1 MKKISIIFTLLM
13 TLVLIACTDLT
24 AYKITFETNGGNDIQ
39 AIEFEKSYALAE
51 IEKVVPEKSGYTF
64 NSWYLES
71 DLNEGSKLST
81 DITSSVTLYA
91 KWTIIEYTIT
101 LHLDGGVIHPD
112 QVSKFTILDEVNLLT
127 PTKEGF
133 KFLGWSISNTEAS
146 FVDKVEVGSTEHKSF
161 YAKWENLGE
170 VETFEISFKNHDNA
184 VLQTVEVASGVVP
197 AYTGQTPTKEA
208 TLTHTFEFTGW
219 DKAVVA
225 ATADTVYVAQFKEV
239 PITSGTTFNPAL
251 LNSIFGLD
259 VYALIPEIVT
269 SDYEVIDNSND
280 LFNDVYIDVFDWTE
294 SDLMAYDA
302 LLENLLTYD
311 ALEDAYIL
319 GELFIYLY
327 ADDEIVPGSIIY
339 GIGIYQYL
347 EDETPVDPVDPVGAP
362 FDKDELNGIFG
373 FDIYALLPAIVSE
386 DVLITDLSDETY
398 VEVYVDI
405 FTWLEADADA
415 YDALLSGSLA
425 FDATEDAYKLG
436 DYFAYIFI
444 DEETYPGLTVFGLAI
459 YGDKAGTTPV
469 DPVDPVGA
477 PFDKDELNGIFGFDI
492 YALLP
497 AIVSEDVLITDL
509 SDETYVEVYVDIFT
523 WLDADADAYDA
534 LLSGSLAYDATE
546 DAYKLGDYFAYIFID
561 EETYPGLTVF
571 GLAIY
576 GDKAGTTPVD
586 PVEPEIGEYY
596 SFNVQET
603 TSTLD
608 GSYRNN
614 IDVTLNFANNTN
626 KVIVKASHIAN
637 ITQTAPGGLSLG
649 KIFAANVSGNAN
661 PTVYLEIDALG
672 NLIDT
677 MSFEIQGRT
686 GFSPNLAGAKLQVF
700 NNGVWTDLA
709 NGDFYSQITSSKK
722 LITISGINASKFRL
736 LFQGTGA
743 TSNGGQFMI
752 FNVNLLTGNAPAPV
766 YELWSD
772 VVTDLEAK
780 FNDLDFN
787 TYMPDF
793 ADLTNLKV
801 TKVSDKSFKVVG
813 STTLDVNTLYTSY
826 INLILNKSFEKNDDL
841 SLVRGHDVYVYVVND
856 DLAYAMYIIKGTES
870 LEVYIYQFDAVMD
883 DVVLE
888 TLSKR
893 QSINEYE
900 VSQFGMSGLPSTGTY
915 DVLVVPVEIQNVPF
929 EASYKTKL
937 DKVFNGTSLDT
948 GWESVSSY
956 YYKSSFGLLDLNF
969 DILDKHV
976 TSNAKAFYEGKGQ
989 DGDQYVILDVLTALD
1004 STIDFSKYDSNND
1017 GVIDSIIFIYSTDY
1031 NYDVDP
1037 WWAWVYVSNPD
1048 IVGSVS
1054 ELDGKNFEYYFWASY
1069 DFMNDALPGNSDL
1082 ILNSET
1088 YIHELGHLMGIVDFY
1103 PYEGN
1108 NQYGP
1113 MGGFDMMDYNAG
1125 DHGPFNKLVFG
1136 WLQPLIAQKGTY
1148 QVTLDSYSTDTDG
1161 LNSTLL
1167 IPFNSGDLN
1176 DGNAFD
1182 EYLLVMFYTPNGL
1195 YSAHSGLEYIPSN
1208 AGIVVYHIDARLTS
1222 NPVFWGEYF
1231 RNNNEGASSFINQI
1245 LEADKNNSIP
1255 GNGSIKQSDLLTSGT
1270 LNLNTYSWNQGGK
1283 INVSL
1288 TVASLFNNSSEHV
1301 TLTVTVA

>member
-13 TLVLIACTDLT
+13 TLVLIACTELT
-24 AYKITFETNGGNDIQ
+24 AYKIDFETNGGNVIQ
-39 AIEFEKSYALAE
+39 AIEFESSYALAE

-71 DLNEGSKLST
+71 DLSEGSKLTT

-91 KWTIIEYTIT
+91 KWTVIEYTIT

-133 KFLGWSISNTEAS
+133 KFLGWSTSNTESS
-146 FVDKVEVGSTEHKSF
+146 FVGKVEVGSTENKSF
-161 YAKWENLGE
+161 YAKWESLGE
-170 VETFEISFKNHDNA
+170 VETFEISFKNHDDT

-197 AYTGQTPTKEA
+197 AYTGQTPTKQA

-239 PITSGTTFNPAL
+239 PITSGTAFDPTL

-311 ALEDAYIL
+311 ALEDVYIL

-339 GIGIYQYL
+339 GVGVYQYL
-347 EDETPVDPVDPVGAP
+347 EDETPVDPVDPEGVP

-373 FDIYALLPAIVSE
+373 FDIYALLPAFTSNNA
-386 DVLITDLSDETY
+386 LITDLSDETY
-398 VEVYVDI
+398 FDVYVDI
-405 FTWLEADADA
+405 FTWSEADADSYIA
-415 YDALLSGSLA
+415 LLESQLTYDAL
-425 FDATEDAYKLG
+425 EDAYKLG

-444 DEETYPGLTVFGLAI
+444 DEETYPGLTVYGLAI

-469 DPVDPVGA
+469 DPVDP
-477 PFDKDELNGIFGFDI
+477 
-492 YALLP
+492 
-497 AIVSEDVLITDL
+497 
-509 SDETYVEVYVDIFT
+509 EV
-523 WLDADADAYDA
+523 
-534 LLSGSLAYDATE
+534 
-546 DAYKLGDYFAYIFID
+546 
-561 EETYPGLTVF
+561 
-571 GLAIY
+571 
-576 GDKAGTTPVD
+576 
-586 PVEPEIGEYY
+586 GEYY
-596 SFNVQET
+596 SFNVQDT
-603 TSTLD
+603 TSTIGSSYKDNMNITLD
-608 GSYRNN
+608 FPNN
-614 IDVTLNFANNTN
+614 D
-626 KVIVKASHIAN
+626 KVIVKASHVADS
-637 ITQTAPGGLSLG
+637 TSPPSGLSKG
-649 KIFAANVSGNAN
+649 KIFASSVKGITN
-661 PTVYLEIDALG
+661 PLVYLEIDALG

-677 MSFEIQGRT
+677 MSFEIQVA
-686 GFSPNLAGAKLQVF
+686 SNDLSSINDAKLQVF
-700 NNGVWTDLA
+700 INGVWTDLA
-709 NGDFYSQITSSKK
+709 NGNFNSQLSTSKT

-736 LFQGTGA
+736 LFQGTGGN
-743 TSNGGQFMI
+743 SNSGRFMI
-752 FNVNLLTGNAPAPV
+752 FNVNLLSGKAPAPV

-780 FNDLDFN
+780 FDDLDFN

-793 ADLTNLKV
+793 ADLSNLKV
-801 TKVSDKSFKVVG
+801 TKVNEKSFKVVG
-813 STTLDVNTLYTSY
+813 GTTLDIDTLYTTY
-826 INLILNKSFEKNDDL
+826 INLILNKSFEKDNDL
-841 SLVRGHDVYVYVVND
+841 SLLIGHDVYVYVVND

-870 LEVYIYQFDAVMD
+870 LEVYIYQFDAVMEE
-883 DVVLE
+883 VLLD

-900 VSQFGMSGLPSTGTY
+900 VSKFGMSGLPSTGTY
-915 DVLVVPVEIQNVPF
+915 DVLVVPVEIKNAPF
-929 EASYKTKL
+929 EESYKTKL
-937 DKVFNGTSLDT
+937 DEVFNGTSLET
-948 GWESVSSY
+948 GWESVASY
-956 YYKSSFGLLDLNF
+956 YYKSSFGLLDLKF
-969 DILDKHV
+969 DILDKHI
-976 TSNAKAFYEGKGQ
+976 TSNVKSYYEGKGQ
-989 DGDQYVILDVLTALD
+989 DGDQHAILDALTALD
-1004 STIDFSKYDSNND
+1004 STIDFSKYDSNKD

-1113 MGGFDMMDYNAG
+1113 MGGFDMMDANAG

-1148 QVTLDSYSTDTDG
+1148 QVTLDSYSTDIDG

-1167 IPFNSGDLN
+1167 IPFNSSDLK

-1231 RNNNEGASSFINQI
+1231 INDNEGSSSFINQI

-1288 TVASLFNNSSEHV
+1288 TVASLFNNSSENV
-1301 TLTVTVA
+1301 TLTVSVA

>member
-13 TLVLIACTDLT
+13 TLVLIACTELT
-24 AYKITFETNGGNDIQ
+24 AYKIVFETNGGNDIQ

-71 DLNEGSKLST
+71 DLSEGSKIST

-91 KWTIIEYTIT
+91 KWTITEYTIT

-197 AYTGQTPTKEA
+197 AYTGQTPTKQA

-319 GELFIYLY
+319 GDLFIYLY

-373 FDIYALLPAIVSE
+373 FDIYALLPAITSNNVI
-386 DVLITDLSDETY
+386 ITDLSNETNF
-398 VEVYVDI
+398 EVYVDI
-405 FTWLEADADA
+405 FTW
-415 YDALLSGSLA
+415 
-425 FDATEDAYKLG
+425 
-436 DYFAYIFI
+436 
-444 DEETYPGLTVFGLAI
+444 
-459 YGDKAGTTPV
+459 
-469 DPVDPVGA
+469 
-477 PFDKDELNGIFGFDI
+477 
-492 YALLP
+492 
-497 AIVSEDVLITDL
+497 SE
-509 SDETYVEVYVDIFT
+509 
-523 WLDADADAYDA
+523 ADADAYDA

-608 GSYRNN
+608 GSYKNN

-637 ITQTAPGGLSLG
+637 ITQAAPGGLSLG

-677 MSFEIQGRT
+677 MSFEIQART

-709 NGDFYSQITSSKK
+709 GGNFYSQITSSKT

-780 FNDLDFN
+780 FDDLDFN

-813 STTLDVNTLYTSY
+813 STTLDVNNLYTSY
-826 INLILNKSFEKNDDL
+826 INLILNKSFEKDNDL

-948 GWESVSSY
+948 GWESVASY

-969 DILDKHV
+969 DILDKHI
-976 TSNAKAFYEGKGQ
+976 TSNVKSYYEGKGQ
-989 DGDQYVILDVLTALD
+989 DGDQHAILDALTALD

-1031 NYDVDP
+1031 NYDVNP

-1113 MGGFDMMDYNAG
+1113 MGGFDMMDANAG

-1161 LNSTLL
+1161 LNNTLL
-1167 IPFNSGDLN
+1167 IPFNTSDLN

-1231 RNNNEGASSFINQI
+1231 INDNEGSSSFINQI

-1288 TVASLFNNSSEHV
+1288 TVASLFNNSSENV
-1301 TLTVTVA
+1301 TLTVSVA

>member
-13 TLVLIACTDLT
+13 TLVLIACTELT
-24 AYKITFETNGGNDIQ
+24 AYKIVFETNGGNDIQ

-71 DLNEGSKLST
+71 DLNEGSKLTT

-91 KWTIIEYTIT
+91 KWTITEYTIT

-170 VETFEISFKNHDNA
+170 VETFEISFKNHDDT

-319 GELFIYLY
+319 GDLFIYLY

-373 FDIYALLPAIVSE
+373 FDIYALLPAFTSN
-386 DVLITDLSDETY
+386 DALITDLSDETY
-398 VEVYVDI
+398 FDVYVDI
-405 FTWLEADADA
+405 FTWSEADADA

-469 DPVDPVGA
+469 DPV
-477 PFDKDELNGIFGFDI
+477 
-492 YALLP
+492 
-497 AIVSEDVLITDL
+497 
-509 SDETYVEVYVDIFT
+509 
-523 WLDADADAYDA
+523 
-534 LLSGSLAYDATE
+534 
-546 DAYKLGDYFAYIFID
+546 
-561 EETYPGLTVF
+561 
-571 GLAIY
+571 
-576 GDKAGTTPVD
+576 
-586 PVEPEIGEYY
+586 EPEIGEYY
-596 SFNVQET
+596 SFNVQDT
-603 TSTLD
+603 TSSLD

-614 IDVTLNFANNTN
+614 IDITLNFAGSTN

-677 MSFEIQGRT
+677 MSFEIQART

-709 NGDFYSQITSSKK
+709 GGNFYSQITSSKT

-736 LFQGTGA
+736 LFEGTGA

-780 FNDLDFN
+780 FDDLDFN

-813 STTLDVNTLYTSY
+813 STTLDVNNLYTSY
-826 INLILNKSFEKNDDL
+826 INLILNKSFEKDNDL

-856 DLAYAMYIIKGTES
+856 DLAYAMYIIKGIES

-929 EASYKTKL
+929 EASYKTNL

-948 GWESVSSY
+948 GWESVASY

-969 DILDKHV
+969 DILDKHI
-976 TSNAKAFYEGKGQ
+976 TSNVKSYYEGKGQ
-989 DGDQYVILDVLTALD
+989 DGDQHAILDALTALD

-1088 YIHELGHLMGIVDFY
+1088 YINELGHLMGIVDFY

-1113 MGGFDMMDYNAG
+1113 MGGFDMMDANAG

-1136 WLQPLIAQKGTY
+1136 WLQPLVAQKGTY

-1208 AGIVVYHIDARLTS
+1208 AGIVIYHIDARLTS

-1231 RNNNEGASSFINQI
+1231 INDNEGSSNFINQI

-1288 TVASLFNNSSEHV
+1288 TVASLFNNSSENV
-1301 TLTVTVA
+1301 TLTVSVA

>member
-13 TLVLIACTDLT
+13 TLVLIACTEST
-24 AYKITFETNGGNDIQ
+24 AYKIVFETNGGNDIQ

-133 KFLGWSISNTEAS
+133 KFLGWSTSNTES
-146 FVDKVEVGSTEHKSF
+146 RFVDKVEVGSTEHKSF

-170 VETFEISFKNHDNA
+170 VETFEISFKNHDDT

-197 AYTGQTPTKEA
+197 AYTGQTPTKQA

-239 PITSGTTFNPAL
+239 PITSGTAFDPTL
-251 LNSIFGLD
+251 LNSIFGID

-302 LLENLLTYD
+302 LLEDLLTYD
-311 ALEDAYIL
+311 AIEDAYIL

-347 EDETPVDPVDPVGAP
+347 EDETPVDPVDPEGVP

-373 FDIYALLPAIVSE
+373 FDIYALLPAIISE

-415 YDALLSGSLA
+415 YDGLLDGSL
-425 FDATEDAYKLG
+425 
-436 DYFAYIFI
+436 
-444 DEETYPGLTVFGLAI
+444 V
-459 YGDKAGTTPV
+459 
-469 DPVDPVGA
+469 
-477 PFDKDELNGIFGFDI
+477 
-492 YALLP
+492 
-497 AIVSEDVLITDL
+497 
-509 SDETYVEVYVDIFT
+509 
-523 WLDADADAYDA
+523 
-534 LLSGSLAYDATE
+534 YDATE

-586 PVEPEIGEYY
+586 QVEPEIDEYY
-596 SFNVQET
+596 SFNVQDT

-637 ITQTAPGGLSLG
+637 ITQTAPGGLSKG
-649 KIFAANVSGNAN
+649 KIFAANVSGNAK

-677 MSFEIQGRT
+677 MSFEIQART
-686 GFSPNLAGAKLQVF
+686 SFSPNLAGAKLQVF

-709 NGDFYSQITSSKK
+709 NGDFYSQITTSKT
-722 LITISGINASKFRL
+722 LITITGINASKFRL

-780 FNDLDFN
+780 FDDLDFN

-826 INLILNKSFEKNDDL
+826 INLILNKSFEKDNDL

-870 LEVYIYQFDAVMD
+870 LEVYIYQFDAVMEE
-883 DVVLE
+883 VVLE

-937 DKVFNGTSLDT
+937 ENVFNGTSLDT
-948 GWESVSSY
+948 GWESVASY

-969 DILDKHV
+969 DILDKHI

-989 DGDQYVILDVLTALD
+989 DGDQYVILDALTALD

-1037 WWAWVYVSNPD
+1037 WWAWVYVSNPT

-1069 DFMNDALPGNSDL
+1069 EFINDSLPGNDDL

-1103 PYEGN
+1103 PY
-1108 NQYGP
+1108 
-1113 MGGFDMMDYNAG
+1113 
-1125 DHGPFNKLVFG
+1125 
-1136 WLQPLIAQKGTY
+1136 
-1148 QVTLDSYSTDTDG
+1148 
-1161 LNSTLL
+1161 
-1167 IPFNSGDLN
+1167 
-1176 DGNAFD
+1176 DGNKI
-1182 EYLLVMFYTPNGL
+1182 G
-1195 YSAHSGLEYIPSN
+1195 
-1208 AGIVVYHIDARLTS
+1208 R
-1222 NPVFWGEYF
+1222 
-1231 RNNNEGASSFINQI
+1231 ASCR
-1245 LEADKNNSIP
+1245 ER
-1255 GNGSIKQSDLLTSGT
+1255 
-1270 LNLNTYSWNQGGK
+1270 
-1283 INVSL
+1283 V
-1288 TVASLFNNSSEHV
+1288 
-1301 TLTVTVA
+1301 

>member
-13 TLVLIACTDLT
+13 TLVLIACTELT
-24 AYKITFETNGGNDIQ
+24 AYKIVFETNGGNDIQ

-91 KWTIIEYTIT
+91 KWTITEYTIT
-101 LHLDGGVIHPD
+101 LHLDGGVIHPE

-225 ATADTVYVAQFKEV
+225 ATADIVYVAQFKEV

-373 FDIYALLPAIVSE
+373 FDIYALLPAIISE

-398 VEVYVDI
+398 I
-405 FTWLEADADA
+405 
-415 YDALLSGSLA
+415 
-425 FDATEDAYKLG
+425 
-436 DYFAYIFI
+436 
-444 DEETYPGLTVFGLAI
+444 
-459 YGDKAGTTPV
+459 
-469 DPVDPVGA
+469 
-477 PFDKDELNGIFGFDI
+477 
-492 YALLP
+492 
-497 AIVSEDVLITDL
+497 
-509 SDETYVEVYVDIFT
+509 EVYVDIFT

-596 SFNVQET
+596 SFNVQDT

-626 KVIVKASHIAN
+626 KVIVKESHIAN

-709 NGDFYSQITSSKK
+709 GGNFYSQIASSKT

-780 FNDLDFN
+780 FDDLDFN

-976 TSNAKAFYEGKGQ
+976 TSNVKAFYEGKGQ
-989 DGDQYVILDVLTALD
+989 DGDQYAILDALTALD

-1136 WLQPLIAQKGTY
+1136 WLQPLVAQKGTY

-1167 IPFNSGDLN
+1167 IPFNSSDLN

-1270 LNLNTYSWNQGGK
+1270 LNLNTYSWNQGG
-1283 INVSL
+1283 
-1288 TVASLFNNSSEHV
+1288 
-1301 TLTVTVA
+1301 

>member
-13 TLVLIACTDLT
+13 TLVLIACTELT
-24 AYKITFETNGGNDIQ
+24 AYKIVFETNGGNDIQ

-91 KWTIIEYTIT
+91 KWTITEYTIT
-101 LHLDGGVIHPD
+101 LHLDGGVIHPE

-225 ATADTVYVAQFKEV
+225 ATADIVYVAQFKEV

-373 FDIYALLPAIVSE
+373 FDIYALLPAIISE

-398 VEVYVDI
+398 I
-405 FTWLEADADA
+405 
-415 YDALLSGSLA
+415 
-425 FDATEDAYKLG
+425 
-436 DYFAYIFI
+436 
-444 DEETYPGLTVFGLAI
+444 
-459 YGDKAGTTPV
+459 
-469 DPVDPVGA
+469 
-477 PFDKDELNGIFGFDI
+477 
-492 YALLP
+492 
-497 AIVSEDVLITDL
+497 
-509 SDETYVEVYVDIFT
+509 EVYVDIFT

-596 SFNVQET
+596 SFNVQDT

-709 NGDFYSQITSSKK
+709 GGNFYSQIASSKT

-780 FNDLDFN
+780 FDDLDFN

-976 TSNAKAFYEGKGQ
+976 TSNVKAFYEGKGQ
-989 DGDQYVILDVLTALD
+989 DGDQYAILYALTALD

-1136 WLQPLIAQKGTY
+1136 WLQPLVAQKGTY

-1167 IPFNSGDLN
+1167 IPFNSSDLN

-1270 LNLNTYSWNQGGK
+1270 LNLNTYSWNQGG
-1283 INVSL
+1283 
-1288 TVASLFNNSSEHV
+1288 
-1301 TLTVTVA
+1301 

>member
-13 TLVLIACTDLT
+13 TLVLIACTELT
-24 AYKITFETNGGNDIQ
+24 AYKIVFETNGGNDIQ

-91 KWTIIEYTIT
+91 KWTITEYTIT

-133 KFLGWSISNTEAS
+133 KFLGWSTSNTEAS

-259 VYALIPEIVT
+259 VYALIPVIVT

-327 ADDEIVPGSIIY
+327 ADEEIVPGSIIY

-347 EDETPVDPVDPVGAP
+347 EDETPVDPVDPEGVP

-405 FTWLEADADA
+405 FTWSEADADA
-415 YDALLSGSLA
+415 YDALLG
-425 FDATEDAYKLG
+425 
-436 DYFAYIFI
+436 
-444 DEETYPGLTVFGLAI
+444 
-459 YGDKAGTTPV
+459 
-469 DPVDPVGA
+469 
-477 PFDKDELNGIFGFDI
+477 
-492 YALLP
+492 
-497 AIVSEDVLITDL
+497 
-509 SDETYVEVYVDIFT
+509 
-523 WLDADADAYDA
+523 
-534 LLSGSLAYDATE
+534 GSLAYDATE

-576 GDKAGTTPVD
+576 GDKPGTTPVD

-596 SFNVQET
+596 SFNVQDT

-608 GSYRNN
+608 GSYKNN
-614 IDVTLNFANNTN
+614 IDVTLNFAGSTN
-626 KVIVKASHIAN
+626 KVIVKASHIADS
-637 ITQTAPGGLSLG
+637 TTPPGGLSKG
-649 KIFAANVSGNAN
+649 KIFASTVKGISN
-661 PTVYLEIDALG
+661 PLVYLEIDALG

-677 MSFEIQGRT
+677 MSFEIQVA
-686 GFSPNLAGAKLQVF
+686 SNDLSSIKDAKLQVF
-700 NNGVWTDLA
+700 INGVWTDLA
-709 NGDFYSQITSSKK
+709 NGNFNSQLSTSKT

-736 LFQGTGA
+736 LFQGTGGN
-743 TSNGGQFMI
+743 SNSGRFMI
-752 FNVNLLTGNAPAPV
+752 FNVNLLSGKAPAPV

-780 FNDLDFN
+780 FDDLDFN

-793 ADLTNLKV
+793 SDLNNLKV
-801 TKVSDKSFKVVG
+801 TKVNDKSFKVVG
-813 STTLDVNTLYTSY
+813 STTLDVDTLYTTY
-826 INLILNKSFEKNDDL
+826 INLILNKSFEKDNDL
-841 SLVRGHDVYVYVVND
+841 SMLRGHDVYVYVVND

-870 LEVYIYQFDAVMD
+870 LEVYIYQFDAVME

-989 DGDQYVILDVLTALD
+989 DGDQYVILDALTALD

-1031 NYDVDP
+1031 NNDVDP

-1136 WLQPLIAQKGTY
+1136 WLQPLVAQKGTY

-1231 RNNNEGASSFINQI
+1231 RNNNEGTSSFINQI

-1288 TVASLFNNSSEHV
+1288 TVVSLFNNSSEHV

>member
-13 TLVLIACTDLT
+13 TLVLIACTELT
-24 AYKITFETNGGNDIQ
+24 AYKIVFETNGGNDIQ

-91 KWTIIEYTIT
+91 KWTITEYTIT

-133 KFLGWSISNTEAS
+133 KFLGWSTSNTEAS

-184 VLQTVEVASGVVP
+184 ILQTVEVASGVVP

-405 FTWLEADADA
+405 FTWSDADADA

-469 DPVDPVGA
+469 DPV
-477 PFDKDELNGIFGFDI
+477 
-492 YALLP
+492 
-497 AIVSEDVLITDL
+497 
-509 SDETYVEVYVDIFT
+509 
-523 WLDADADAYDA
+523 
-534 LLSGSLAYDATE
+534 
-546 DAYKLGDYFAYIFID
+546 
-561 EETYPGLTVF
+561 
-571 GLAIY
+571 
-576 GDKAGTTPVD
+576 
-586 PVEPEIGEYY
+586 EPEIGEYY
-596 SFNVQET
+596 SFNVQDT

-677 MSFEIQGRT
+677 MSFEIQART

-709 NGDFYSQITSSKK
+709 GGNFYSQITSSKT

-752 FNVNLLTGNAPAPV
+752 FNVNLLTGNAPTPV

-780 FNDLDFN
+780 FDDLDFN

-813 STTLDVNTLYTSY
+813 STTLDVNNLYTSY
-826 INLILNKSFEKNDDL
+826 INLILNKSFEKDDDL

-883 DVVLE
+883 EVVLE
-888 TLSKR
+888 ALSKR

-900 VSQFGMSGLPSTGTY
+900 VSQFSMSGLPSTGTY

-989 DGDQYVILDVLTALD
+989 DGDQHAILDALTALD

-1113 MGGFDMMDYNAG
+1113 MGGFDMMDANAG

-1136 WLQPLIAQKGTY
+1136 WLQPLVAQKGTY

-1195 YSAHSGLEYIPSN
+1195 YSAHSGLEYVPSN

-1231 RNNNEGASSFINQI
+1231 INDNEGSSSFINQI

-1288 TVASLFNNSSEHV
+1288 TVASLFNNSSENV
-1301 TLTVTVA
+1301 TLTVSVA

>member
-13 TLVLIACTDLT
+13 TLVLIACTELT
-24 AYKITFETNGGNDIQ
+24 AYKIVFETNGGNDIQ

-91 KWTIIEYTIT
+91 KWTITEYTIT
-101 LHLDGGVIHPD
+101 LHLDGGVIHPE

-225 ATADTVYVAQFKEV
+225 ATADIVYVAQFKEV

-405 FTWLEADADA
+405 FTWL
-415 YDALLSGSLA
+415 
-425 FDATEDAYKLG
+425 
-436 DYFAYIFI
+436 
-444 DEETYPGLTVFGLAI
+444 
-459 YGDKAGTTPV
+459 
-469 DPVDPVGA
+469 
-477 PFDKDELNGIFGFDI
+477 
-492 YALLP
+492 
-497 AIVSEDVLITDL
+497 
-509 SDETYVEVYVDIFT
+509 
-523 WLDADADAYDA
+523 DADADAYDA

-596 SFNVQET
+596 SFNVQDT

-626 KVIVKASHIAN
+626 KVIVKESHIAN

-709 NGDFYSQITSSKK
+709 GGNFYSQIASSKT

-780 FNDLDFN
+780 FDDLDFN

-976 TSNAKAFYEGKGQ
+976 TSNVKAFYEGKGQ
-989 DGDQYVILDVLTALD
+989 DGDQYAILDALTALD

-1136 WLQPLIAQKGTY
+1136 WLQPLVAQKGTY

-1167 IPFNSGDLN
+1167 IPFN
-1176 DGNAFD
+1176 
-1182 EYLLVMFYTPNGL
+1182 
-1195 YSAHSGLEYIPSN
+1195 
-1208 AGIVVYHIDARLTS
+1208 
-1222 NPVFWGEYF
+1222 
-1231 RNNNEGASSFINQI
+1231 
-1245 LEADKNNSIP
+1245 
-1255 GNGSIKQSDLLTSGT
+1255 
-1270 LNLNTYSWNQGGK
+1270 
-1283 INVSL
+1283 
-1288 TVASLFNNSSEHV
+1288 
-1301 TLTVTVA
+1301 

>member
-13 TLVLIACTDLT
+13 TLVLIACTELT
-24 AYKITFETNGGNDIQ
+24 AYKIVFETNGGNDIQ

-71 DLNEGSKLST
+71 DLNEGSKLTT

-91 KWTIIEYTIT
+91 KWTITEYTIT

-197 AYTGQTPTKEA
+197 AYTGQTPTKQA

-319 GELFIYLY
+319 GDLFIYLY

-373 FDIYALLPAIVSE
+373 FDIYALLPAFTSN
-386 DVLITDLSDETY
+386 DALITDLSDETY
-398 VEVYVDI
+398 FDVYVDI
-405 FTWLEADADA
+405 FTWSEADADA

-469 DPVDPVGA
+469 DPV
-477 PFDKDELNGIFGFDI
+477 
-492 YALLP
+492 
-497 AIVSEDVLITDL
+497 
-509 SDETYVEVYVDIFT
+509 
-523 WLDADADAYDA
+523 
-534 LLSGSLAYDATE
+534 
-546 DAYKLGDYFAYIFID
+546 
-561 EETYPGLTVF
+561 
-571 GLAIY
+571 
-576 GDKAGTTPVD
+576 
-586 PVEPEIGEYY
+586 EPEIGEYY
-596 SFNVQET
+596 SFNVQDT
-603 TSTLD
+603 TSSLD

-709 NGDFYSQITSSKK
+709 NGDFYSQITTSKT

-780 FNDLDFN
+780 FDDLDFN

-813 STTLDVNTLYTSY
+813 STTLDVNNLYTSY
-826 INLILNKSFEKNDDL
+826 INLILNKSFEKDNDL

-937 DKVFNGTSLDT
+937 DKVFNGTSEDT
-948 GWESVSSY
+948 GWESVASY

-969 DILDKHV
+969 DILDKHI
-976 TSNAKAFYEGKGQ
+976 TSNVKSYYEGKGQ
-989 DGDQYVILDVLTALD
+989 DGDQHAILDALTALD

-1113 MGGFDMMDYNAG
+1113 MGGFDMMDANAG

-1136 WLQPLIAQKGTY
+1136 WLQPLVAQKGTY

-1195 YSAHSGLEYIPSN
+1195 YSAHSGLEYVPSN

-1231 RNNNEGASSFINQI
+1231 INDNEGSSSFINQI

-1288 TVASLFNNSSEHV
+1288 TVASLFNNSSENV
-1301 TLTVTVA
+1301 TLTVSVA